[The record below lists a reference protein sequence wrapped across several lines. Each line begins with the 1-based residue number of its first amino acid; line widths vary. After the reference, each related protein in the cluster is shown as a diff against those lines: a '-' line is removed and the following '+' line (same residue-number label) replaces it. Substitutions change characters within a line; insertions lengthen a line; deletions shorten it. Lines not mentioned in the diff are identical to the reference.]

1 MRNHFIVSAV
11 TAAILLLSPSA
22 RGQNAAQQSG
32 VPDISGVWQVVK
44 YQPKLFPNGGA
55 PLKPWG
61 EAKFKA
67 ANPETNDPNLA
78 CLPTG
83 VPRLMFVPLPMEIF
97 QLPTRVVIVHEGI
110 DPIRQIYLNR
120 QHPKDLDP
128 TYGGDSIGK
137 WEGDTLVIDAI
148 GFNDKTWLDAAG
160 LPHSESMHVTER
172 IHRMNHDTLV
182 DDVTIDDPVA
192 YTKPFTAQQVY
203 KLRPGWE
210 IQEYVCTENNKYT
223 YREK

>member
-1 MRNHFIVSAV
+1 MRTCLILSVAAAV
-11 TAAILLLSPSA
+11 LAVLAVAPPA
-22 RGQNAAQQSG
+22 RAQNNGQRPG
-32 VPDISGVWQVVK
+32 VPDISGVWQVTK

-55 PLKPWG
+55 PLTPWG

-97 QLPTRVVIVHEGI
+97 QVPTRVVIVHEGI

-128 TYGGDSIGK
+128 TFFRRLHRQVGRRNACGGRHWVQRKD
-137 WEGDTLVIDAI
+137 LA
-148 GFNDKTWLDAAG
+148 
-160 LPHSESMHVTER
+160 
-172 IHRMNHDTLV
+172 
-182 DDVTIDDPVA
+182 
-192 YTKPFTAQQVY
+192 
-203 KLRPGWE
+203 
-210 IQEYVCTENNKYT
+210 
-223 YREK
+223 